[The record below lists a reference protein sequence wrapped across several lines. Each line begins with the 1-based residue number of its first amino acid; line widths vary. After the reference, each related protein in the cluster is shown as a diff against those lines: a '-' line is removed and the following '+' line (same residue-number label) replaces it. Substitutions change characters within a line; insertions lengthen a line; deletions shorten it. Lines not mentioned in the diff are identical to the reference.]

1 MSEPGVVDPTTTWIE
16 VVARLSAG
24 AHTALTGGPM
34 DPELHSLALGA
45 HIVAADALE
54 LLPLDVD
61 SAVDD
66 VVSPAGATL
75 VDLIR
80 AARLAA
86 GRHPVESLPA
96 GASAVIVSLDALVA
110 EAEAVS

>member
-1 MSEPGVVDPTTTWIE
+1 MSEPGVVNPTTTWIE
-16 VVARLSAG
+16 VVVLLSAA

-45 HIVAADALE
+45 HIVAADAVE
-54 LLPLDVD
+54 LLLLDVD
-61 SAVDD
+61 GALED
-66 VVSPAGATL
+66 VVAPVGATL

-86 GRHPVESLPA
+86 SRHPVESFPA
-96 GASAVIVSLDALVA
+96 GASAVIVSLDALVT
-110 EAEAVS
+110 EAEAVL

>member
-16 VVARLSAG
+16 VVVLLSAA
-24 AHTALTGGPM
+24 AHAALTGGPM
-34 DPELHSLALGA
+34 DPEQHSLALGA
-45 HIVAADALE
+45 QIVAAGALE
-54 LLPLDVD
+54 LLLLDVD
-61 SAVDD
+61 GALED
-66 VVSPAGATL
+66 VAAPAGATL

-96 GASAVIVSLDALVA
+96 GASAVIVSLDTLVT